1 MSNRINGA
9 SLWWIRPIINGV
21 IREDKGEPC
30 VGSIVTAMKRANAL
44 HVKTGQQHAATEVRQ

>member
-1 MSNRINGA
+1 MSARVNGA

-30 VGSIVTAMKRANAL
+30 AGSIVTAMERANAL
-44 HVKTGQQHAATEVRQ
+44 HVKTGQQHTATEVKS

>member
-1 MSNRINGA
+1 MSARTNGA

-30 VGSIVTAMKRANAL
+30 AGSIVTAMKRANAL
-44 HVKTGQQHAATEVRQ
+44 HLQTGQQHAATEVRQ

>member
-9 SLWWIRPIINGV
+9 CLWWIRPIIDGV

-30 VGSIVTAMKRANAL
+30 AGSIVAAMKRANAL
-44 HVKTGQQHAATEVRQ
+44 HTKTGQQHAVASVKL